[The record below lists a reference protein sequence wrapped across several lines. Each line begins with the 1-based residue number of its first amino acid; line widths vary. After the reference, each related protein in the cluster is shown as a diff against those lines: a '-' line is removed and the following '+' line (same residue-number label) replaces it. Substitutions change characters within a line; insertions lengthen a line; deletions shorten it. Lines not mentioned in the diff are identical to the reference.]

1 MATYPKSAVLS
12 LDDTALDIL
21 LFSVYPEI
29 FDSSYDY
36 ADHFK
41 RVASIVGEGYFSW
54 NMRYLEAAFGEKSY
68 SYLFEL
74 TVNAT
79 VSKAL
84 QSYITHFVATGN
96 PNGRAAPYVPQYGSN
111 SSVQVVVLDDFGSQ
125 ILRIIRAVHGGSQR
139 PCMMTEKCKFKQRS

>member
-1 MATYPKSAVLS
+1 MKAFFSQHPFDDMATYPKSAVLS

-74 TVNAT
+74 SIRYTLSTTGPQLSQTAELSTRQFPKRYRVISLTSWRRAT
-79 VSKAL
+79 RMGVLRPTSL
-84 QSYITHFVATGN
+84 N
-96 PNGRAAPYVPQYGSN
+96 MGRIPV
-111 SSVQVVVLDDFGSQ
+111 
-125 ILRIIRAVHGGSQR
+125 
-139 PCMMTEKCKFKQRS
+139 CRS